1 MAQICKRLNAKYEG
15 PITLFF
21 QKQENDQD
29 FATWVSNF
37 NTEKED
43 YQQLLQMQV
52 LVPRLERL
60 LDRQVS
66 NRVIG
71 CLWMYTAEI

>member
-1 MAQICKRLNAKYEG
+1 MAPIFQAIERKVRRSHHVVFSETREG
-15 PITLFF
+15 SV
-21 QKQENDQD
+21 
-29 FATWVSNF
+29 ATRVSNF
-37 NTEKED
+37 NTEKVD

-60 LDRQVS
+60 LDSQVTS
-66 NRVIG
+66 RVIG